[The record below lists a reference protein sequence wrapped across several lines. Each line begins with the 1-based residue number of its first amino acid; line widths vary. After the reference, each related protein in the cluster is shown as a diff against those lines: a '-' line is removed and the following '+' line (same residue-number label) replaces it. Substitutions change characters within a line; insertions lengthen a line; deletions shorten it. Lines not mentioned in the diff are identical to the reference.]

1 MKIKQLVT
9 GVCFSNQQDC
19 HWTAHNRT
27 TTKRKTADST
37 GVRIINNHLFLCAGC
52 CIWIIWVLPQIYDV
66 GSVIYYTHFTDG
78 EVEFR
83 QTWWLTQGEE
93 VEPRELVT
101 DWSLGKGR
109 ESKATCISRNNS
121 RKCTKRMSF
130 GKWNGYRVRLFWGE
144 KRLACWWKW
153 KWGTQ
158 ERG

>member
-1 MKIKQLVT
+1 MYVSLISRTVIEQPIIEQPLRGRQQIPPGSGSSIIT
-9 GVCFSNQQDC
+9 CFSVLGVVFGLSGFC
-19 HWTAHNRT
+19 HKFMMLVVWF
-27 TTKRKTADST
+27 
-37 GVRIINNHLFLCAGC
+37 IIPILQMGKWSL
-52 CIWIIWVLPQIYDV
+52 
-66 GSVIYYTHFTDG
+66 
-78 EVEFR
+78 R

-93 VEPRELVT
+93 VEPRELVI

-144 KRLACWWKW
+144 KRLARWWKW